1 MLYYIIIIIKSCYT
15 GGSSRSRSVWYQL
28 LAQSK
33 LRNNAS
39 TLDRRFYCSMQLI
52 IVNNLLLWPFIS
64 SSLHRFQKRHR
75 ECEDLLVT
83 VELRAHR
90 VLVDFEGDEHV

>member
-1 MLYYIIIIIKSCYT
+1 
-15 GGSSRSRSVWYQL
+15 
-28 LAQSK
+28 
-33 LRNNAS
+33 
-39 TLDRRFYCSMQLI
+39 MQLI
-52 IVNNLLLWPFIS
+52 IVNKLLLWPFIS

-90 VLVDFEGDEHV
+90 VLVDVERDEHVQQIAAFPRLYDDPVEVSLIGFESNLSKVLWQNSKI